1 MGSHASDAPGVP
13 GPPDRR
19 HSRPHSRRWL
29 LGAPAV
35 VVAVGLVAGALTA
48 TALRPRTSD
57 AAQVVPATTTRPAV
71 EPSATAATASSS
83 APDVAAAQP
92 PASTPASTPT
102 STPTLPP
109 GLTQADVDS
118 GLLGTDVA
126 DSASGDLVVVPG
138 TDAGPGTGTVRE
150 VRVEVEDG
158 LPVDGEA
165 FARFVMAT
173 LNDRRGWGADG
184 SLSFA
189 RTDGTADLRVVLA
202 SPEKVDE
209 MCAPLRTAGEVS
221 CGRGGHATINFK
233 RWVRATDEFDDR
245 TLYRHY
251 VVSHE
256 VGHLLGHPHQGCPGA
271 GRLAPV
277 MQQQSYRVAPCVANA
292 WPHPDA

>member
-1 MGSHASDAPGVP
+1 MGSHASDASATA

-19 HSRPHSRRWL
+19 HSRPRSRRWL
-29 LGAPAV
+29 LGAPSV

-48 TALRPRTSD
+48 TALRPGSSD
-57 AAQVVPATTTRPAV
+57 AAQPVPVTTTRPA
-71 EPSATAATASSS
+71 AKAAGTPAAGSSS
-83 APDVAAAQP
+83 AADVPAAAIP
-92 PASTPASTPT
+92 TTTPT
-102 STPTLPP
+102 PTPTVPP
-109 GLTQADVDS
+109 GLTQADVDA
-118 GLLGTDVA
+118 GMLGTEVVEA
-126 DSASGDLVVVPG
+126 ASGDLDVVPG
-138 TDAGPGTGTVRE
+138 VDPGPGTGTVHE

-173 LNDRRGWGADG
+173 LNDERGWGADG

-189 RTDGTADLRVVLA
+189 RTDGPADMRVVLA
-202 SPEKVDE
+202 SPDKVDE

-233 RWVRATDEFDDR
+233 RWVLATEEFEDL
-245 TLYRHY
+245 TTYRHY

-256 VGHLLGHPHQGCPGA
+256 VGHLLGHPHRSCPGA